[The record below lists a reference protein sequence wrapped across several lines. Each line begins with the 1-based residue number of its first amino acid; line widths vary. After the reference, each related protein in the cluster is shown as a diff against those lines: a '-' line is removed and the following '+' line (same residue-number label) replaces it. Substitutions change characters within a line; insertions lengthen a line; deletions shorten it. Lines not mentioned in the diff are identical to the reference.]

1 MAAIISDERFG
12 MKLRILPRLILLTVF
27 AGFMPAGVFSQ
38 STVEHL
44 GSATAEPVVW
54 PAGPVRNSVPAWARN
69 GAIHFARWDGGRI
82 ETAKALLSGW
92 PNFWPPNP
100 NVLYATDNW
109 YNLRTIQLLKDAGV
123 NMIWVTFSNGFSN
136 QTEKLNQEQLQRYI
150 AECHRQGIHVMA
162 YESITN
168 MFWQDMFQNVP
179 ESRNWPAI
187 GKDGKPVPYGA
198 AAYKKIGYIS
208 RYMADLSNPEW
219 QAYLR
224 KRVDLALD
232 AGADGV
238 DYDNNFTRNITQ
250 LMNIYEMIYKYG
262 SKRKK
267 DFLLM
272 GNFHQSSYV
281 VNRLTNSMT
290 TEDGTE
296 PGIYDAEHLRRM
308 RDRQYL
314 AAADGGYV
322 INNAGLFRTLDA
334 LSEGWKP
341 NLVEDGRREFGQRE
355 AKPMS
360 PARWQ
365 LAMAEAMSFG
375 VADELFVEDALATG
389 LWNHEPDAMALWKA
403 IGQYNRFFAN
413 HEGYYTGA
421 RSVAPVAVVMDD
433 SSRGV
438 DLLNGLAARNVLFDV
453 IYARDLTAEKL
464 KHYSEVALL
473 TADSV
478 SDETLG
484 VLENYVKDG
493 GRLIVAGQS
502 ASLDQQGHGRQMPSF
517 FGQKLGKGECVYSEH
532 IPPLDQVA
540 KDLRGHENTKS
551 PGIEAPA
558 GVVYNVVA
566 QPVNRRV
573 IVHLLNYGPA
583 TARGIR
589 IDLKQKYRSATL
601 LSPDLSRA
609 VLLTIRPHLSA
620 AGQITVP
627 ILKIYS
633 MVVLNQ

>member
-1 MAAIISDERFG
+1 
-12 MKLRILPRLILLTVF
+12 MKLRDLRKLFLLALTVLLL
-27 AGFMPAGVFSQ
+27 PAGSFSQ

-44 GSATAEPVVW
+44 GGGATAEPLVW
-54 PAGPVRNSVPAWARN
+54 PAGPARDSIPAWARN
-69 GAIHFARWDGGRI
+69 GAIRFARWDGGRI
-82 ETAKALLSGW
+82 EAAKAILSGW
-92 PNFWPPNP
+92 PNFWPPDP

-109 YNLRTIQLLKDAGV
+109 YNLKTIQLLKDAGV

-136 QTEKLNQEQLQRYI
+136 QTERLNQDQLKRYI

-168 MFWQDMFQNVP
+168 MFWQDMFRNVP

-224 KRVDLALD
+224 KRVQLALD

-262 SKRKK
+262 SARKK

-296 PGIYDAEHLRRM
+296 PGIYDAAQRGRM
-308 RDRQYL
+308 RGRQYL
-314 AAADGGYV
+314 LAADGGYLIDNV
-322 INNAGLFRTLDA
+322 GLFRALDA
-334 LSEGWKP
+334 LSDGWRP

-355 AKPMS
+355 AKAMS
-360 PARWQ
+360 PQRQQ

-389 LWNHEPDAMALWKA
+389 LWDYEPDAVALWKSIA
-403 IGQYNRFFAN
+403 QYNHFFAT
-413 HEGYYTGA
+413 HESYYTGTQ
-421 RSVAPVAVVMDD
+421 SVAPVAVVLDD
-433 SSRGV
+433 SSKGV
-438 DLLNGLAARNVLFDV
+438 DLLNDLAARNVLFDV
-453 IYARDLTAEKL
+453 IYARDLTGEKL

-473 TADSV
+473 TADTV
-478 SDETLG
+478 SNKALG
-484 VLENYVKDG
+484 VLENYVRDG
-493 GRLIVAGQS
+493 GTLIVAGQS
-502 ASLDQQGHGRQMPSF
+502 ATLDRRGKQRVRPSF
-517 FGQKLGKGECVYSEH
+517 FGQKLGKGECVYSEQ
-532 IPPLDQVA
+532 IPPLDQLA
-540 KDLRGHENTKS
+540 EDLRSHEHSNV

-558 GVVYNVVA
+558 GVVYNVLA
-566 QPVNRRV
+566 QPGSHRV
-573 IVHLLNYGPA
+573 IVHLLNYGSNPA
-583 TARGIR
+583 TNIR
-589 IDLKQKYRSATL
+589 INLNQKYGSAML
-601 LSPDLSRA
+601 LSPDLSREIP
-609 VLLTIRPHLSA
+609 VSIRQQAS
-620 AGQITVP
+620 GTSQITVP
-627 ILKIYS
+627 SLKTYS
-633 MVVLNQ
+633 MLSLNQ

>member
-1 MAAIISDERFG
+1 
-12 MKLRILPRLILLTVF
+12 MKLRILPRLILLIVVVCI
-27 AGFMPAGVFSQ
+27 MPAGLFPQ
-38 STVEHL
+38 STVERL
-44 GSATAEPVVW
+44 GAATAEPVTW
-54 PAGPVRNSVPAWARN
+54 PSGPARDSVPVWARN
-69 GAIHFARWDGGRI
+69 GAIRFARWDGGRI

-109 YNLRTIQLLKDAGV
+109 YNLRTIQLLRKAGV
-123 NMIWVTFSNGFSN
+123 NMIWVTFSNGFSS
-136 QTEKLNQEQLQRYI
+136 QTEKLNQDQLARYI

-208 RYMADLSNPEW
+208 RYMANLSNPEW

-224 KRVDLALD
+224 TRVDLALN

-262 SKRKK
+262 AKRKK

-290 TEDGTE
+290 TEDGAE
-296 PGIYDAEHLRRM
+296 PGIYDAAHLRRM
-308 RDRQYL
+308 RGKEYL
-314 AAADGGYV
+314 QAADGGYL
-322 INNAGLFRTLDA
+322 INNAGLFRSLNA

-341 NLVEDGRREFGQRE
+341 NLVEDGQREYGERE
-355 AKPMS
+355 AKAMS
-360 PARWQ
+360 PGRRQ

-389 LWNHEPDAMALWKA
+389 LWNHNPDAMALWKA
-403 IGQYNRFFAN
+403 IAQYNRFFAD
-413 HEGYYTGA
+413 HESYYTGT
-421 RSVAPVAVVMDD
+421 RSVAPVAVVLDD

-453 IYARDLTAEKL
+453 IYERELRPDVL
-464 KHYSEVALL
+464 KHYSEAALL
-473 TADSV
+473 TVDTA
-478 SDETLG
+478 SDKALAA
-484 VLENYVKDG
+484 LENYVRDG
-493 GRLIVAGQS
+493 GRLVVAGES
-502 ASLDQQGHGRQMPSF
+502 ASLDEQGRKRPRPSL
-517 FGQKLGKGECVYSEH
+517 FGQKLGKGECVYWEK
-532 IPPLDQVA
+532 IPELNQLA
-540 KDLRGHENTKS
+540 EDLRGHEKS
-551 PGIEAPA
+551 RVPGIKAPA
-558 GVVYNVVA
+558 GVVYNVA
-566 QPVNRRV
+566 TQPASHRL
-573 IVHLLNYGPA
+573 IIHLLNYGSAPLSN
-583 TARGIR
+583 IK
-589 IDLKQKYRSATL
+589 IELKQKYRSALL
-601 LSPDLSRA
+601 LSPDLSHEIP
-609 VLLTIRPHLSA
+609 LTISRKSS
-620 AGQITVP
+620 GSGEIMVP
-627 ILKIYS
+627 SLKTYS
-633 MVVLNQ
+633 MLILSQ